1 MMEEHDKSHPREQD
15 VFLDALEI
23 GDLSARRAFLDES
36 CGDDA
41 HLRRRVEALLAAEQ
55 EADAPGLQAWGG
67 DGEGIEKR
75 SLKEAIIDGTS
86 PTPDATISY
95 FGDYQLIEHIASGAM
110 GVVWRAAQ
118 VSLKRTVALKMIRGA
133 LLATDAD
140 AQRFRIEAE
149 SAASL
154 DHPNIVPI

>member
-1 MMEEHDKSHPREQD
+1 
-15 VFLDALEI
+15 
-23 GDLSARRAFLDES
+23 
-36 CGDDA
+36 
-41 HLRRRVEALLAAEQ
+41 
-55 EADAPGLQAWGG
+55 
-67 DGEGIEKR
+67 
-75 SLKEAIIDGTS
+75 
-86 PTPDATISY
+86 
-95 FGDYQLIEHIASGAM
+95 M